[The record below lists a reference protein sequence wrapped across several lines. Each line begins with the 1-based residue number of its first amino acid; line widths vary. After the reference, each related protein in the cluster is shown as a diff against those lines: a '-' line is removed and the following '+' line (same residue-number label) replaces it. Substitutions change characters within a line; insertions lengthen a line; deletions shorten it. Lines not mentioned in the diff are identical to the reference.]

1 MSGGD
6 NVCRLSRADI
16 YGCLVCV
23 SRGGWLQRLQ
33 MPAERYGWQWR
44 WMRVLGRARRSTAD
58 VASTLLLV
66 FLFLHFLVV
75 GSVPTHVG
83 FRPVHVKI
91 ALAYNSPVKTFCLVS
106 SVTSTAFGA
115 LTLLVGRQEER
126 PACAKL
132 SGGLLAWISVC
143 SEVQTC
149 IRPS

>member
-1 MSGGD
+1 MALDEDAGP
-6 NVCRLSRADI
+6 CKALYSR
-16 YGCLVCV
+16 
-23 SRGGWLQRLQ
+23 
-33 MPAERYGWQWR
+33 
-44 WMRVLGRARRSTAD
+44 RRQHSLI
-58 VASTLLLV
+58 SF

-75 GSVPTHVG
+75 ASVPTYVG

-106 SVTSTAFGA
+106 SVTSTAFSA

-132 SGGLLAWISVC
+132 SGGVLTWLSVW